1 MHMKKL
7 VLVAIVFTLLFIS
20 GCSVITTPETESPI
34 ISSSVLSSDF
44 AAYKELLTLLPQG
57 TQNSRS
63 VDSNETDYSEYFY
76 KAILKEGAS
85 LQDFFS
91 LLSINK
97 ILATHITYINRTE
110 TVMGG
115 MALYNSF
122 DSSFPDIAI
131 ILEEIN
137 ASRDPDIYPY
147 LEISD
152 ISVIA
157 FDFVSPTF
165 TSANDLLSNEL
176 ISSVEE
182 LYPEEYVAYAKA
194 ESNVVSSVSRG
205 MFGSSTFEPN
215 YHRIRVSESENNKVF
230 QWWGRWDSQS
240 RLDRLHLGDSPAF
253 EPDIKIRYSTFLGL
267 PTKGWAQP
275 NPRVNNHYWT
285 SNLPDSYLDTQTSDM
300 AIRSFYVGTTS
311 AEKMNL
317 NTLYH
322 FYISSPKWNSTKT
335 KHREIAYE
343 LQQWQKSGSK
353 ERNPWSVGV
362 TIGAST
368 KAELVVFGIGSQHAT
383 FDRSY

>member
-131 ILEEIN
+131 N
-137 ASRDPDIYPY
+137 SR
-147 LEISD
+147 
-152 ISVIA
+152 
-157 FDFVSPTF
+157 
-165 TSANDLLSNEL
+165 
-176 ISSVEE
+176 
-182 LYPEEYVAYAKA
+182 
-194 ESNVVSSVSRG
+194 R
-205 MFGSSTFEPN
+205 
-215 YHRIRVSESENNKVF
+215 NKC
-230 QWWGRWDSQS
+230 
-240 RLDRLHLGDSPAF
+240 
-253 EPDIKIRYSTFLGL
+253 
-267 PTKGWAQP
+267 QP
-275 NPRVNNHYWT
+275 
-285 SNLPDSYLDTQTSDM
+285 
-300 AIRSFYVGTTS
+300 
-311 AEKMNL
+311 
-317 NTLYH
+317 
-322 FYISSPKWNSTKT
+322 
-335 KHREIAYE
+335 
-343 LQQWQKSGSK
+343 
-353 ERNPWSVGV
+353 
-362 TIGAST
+362 
-368 KAELVVFGIGSQHAT
+368 
-383 FDRSY
+383 